1 MALTPPRSPFLPL
14 AAACLGMALVL
25 IRSRP
30 ESFEAASPAPQ
41 AAAKEARGSGKADKR
56 VESRRRVVPVSPEVD
71 VTAVTTVRQVDWS
84 GEILRQERDGA
95 LRPVERATIGLAFH
109 RGDEVVAS
117 HEVNASNGRWS
128 LDFRE
133 LPPLFDFVTLED
145 ATLDGSPCEIAS
157 TKRWELESI
166 GQERLILLRRPT
178 RSLLHVVSAA
188 TGQPLEK
195 VEIASGSR
203 TGVTLWRDP
212 WPGPSLSS
220 PVVLNELPWTRG
232 RRTICVGAPGHVW
245 TNVEVDIGDG
255 QDKTVELK
263 PAATLVVSV
272 PGVPAERA
280 GDIRL
285 SLGAV
290 LRVETGES
298 WNSPR
303 MCFEGRLAELGFRP
317 PVVELNLRVPLGE
330 YTLAAEFEP
339 GCGCEKLQ
347 LVSERLSIERAETVR
362 CELTLGTSVAPLTC
376 SVTGRIRVPV
386 RRGSLHTP
394 DVRRVDEAVAD
405 LKSGSWLP
413 VELVSDDGRERI
425 YEWTATDFCPGT
437 YELDWSG
444 LGFVARFEVPHAREH
459 KVELVVPSPVELIVR
474 LVDADTGVPI
484 EMEELHWSPVL
495 SLQREREFASNR
507 LSVPLDPGLG
517 GYRIRSV
524 SPCVRFSGFGVKEAG
539 YRWPDEEPLVS
550 ADSGAVVLSLERTTS
565 VRVVF
570 EREGKPVGDWSRWDV
585 KVRNAQGEDCDGF
598 SWNGPDFEAQELPG
612 GGRYSIQVSSSG
624 HGEPL
629 APIAFDVADGESVTI
644 RVELP

>member
-1 MALTPPRSPFLPL
+1 M
-14 AAACLGMALVL
+14 
-25 IRSRP
+25 
-30 ESFEAASPAPQ
+30 
-41 AAAKEARGSGKADKR
+41 
-56 VESRRRVVPVSPEVD
+56 
-71 VTAVTTVRQVDWS
+71 
-84 GEILRQERDGA
+84 
-95 LRPVERATIGLAFH
+95 
-109 RGDEVVAS
+109 
-117 HEVNASNGRWS
+117 
-128 LDFRE
+128 
-133 LPPLFDFVTLED
+133 
-145 ATLDGSPCEIAS
+145 
-157 TKRWELESI
+157 
-166 GQERLILLRRPT
+166 
-178 RSLLHVVSAA
+178 
-188 TGQPLEK
+188 
-195 VEIASGSR
+195 
-203 TGVTLWRDP
+203 
-212 WPGPSLSS
+212 
-220 PVVLNELPWTRG
+220 
-232 RRTICVGAPGHVW
+232 
-245 TNVEVDIGDG
+245 
-255 QDKTVELK
+255 
-263 PAATLVVSV
+263 
-272 PGVPAERA
+272 
-280 GDIRL
+280 
-285 SLGAV
+285 
-290 LRVETGES
+290 
-298 WNSPR
+298 
-303 MCFEGRLAELGFRP
+303 
-317 PVVELNLRVPLGE
+317 
-330 YTLAAEFEP
+330 
-339 GCGCEKLQ
+339 
-347 LVSERLSIERAETVR
+347 
-362 CELTLGTSVAPLTC
+362 
-376 SVTGRIRVPV
+376 
-386 RRGSLHTP
+386 
-394 DVRRVDEAVAD
+394 RRVDEAVAD

-524 SPCVRFSGFGVKEAG
+524 SPCVRLSDFGVKEAG
-539 YRWPDEEPLVS
+539 YRWPEEEPLVS